1 MARLQNRCRHN
12 LRSFMSSQKKGS
24 PVRVANLDNPVQL
37 AVIGAAHGI
46 KGEVRVKTYTGDP
59 LDLGS
64 YGLLYDASGKS
75 YEILSIRPSKTVVVV
90 RFVGVE
96 DRNAAEA
103 LNGTEL
109 YVDHAQLPQDLDEDE
124 FYYTDLIGL
133 ALRDNAGVSYGKV
146 SAVFNFGGG
155 DVLEIKES
163 GKKPVMIPFTQIS
176 VPKIVIAEGYILVD
190 PLAAGLIDDGSSSA
204 DEEGAETEADAPET
218 DDDGWAR

>member
-1 MARLQNRCRHN
+1 
-12 LRSFMSSQKKGS
+12 MSSQKKGNQ
-24 PVRVANLDNPVQL
+24 PPVANLDNPVQL

-64 YGLLYDASGKS
+64 YGLLYDAAGKS

-90 RFVGVE
+90 RFADVD

-109 YVDHAQLPQDLDEDE
+109 YVDHGQLPQDLDEDE

-133 ALRDNAGVSYGKV
+133 EVRDAEGGIYGKV
-146 SAVFNFGGG
+146 SSVFNFGGG
-155 DVLEIKES
+155 DVLEIKDS
-163 GKKPVMIPFTQIS
+163 GKKPVLIPFTLIS
-176 VPKIVIAEGYILVD
+176 VPVIVMADGYIIID
-190 PLAAGLIDDGSSSA
+190 PLAAGLVDDGSSSS
-204 DEEGAETEADAPET
+204 DEDGFEGEGSDADAEAGLDA
-218 DDDGWAR
+218 DDDGWVR

>member
-1 MARLQNRCRHN
+1 
-12 LRSFMSSQKKGS
+12 MSSQKKGS

-59 LDLGS
+59 MDLGS

-75 YEILSIRPSKTVVVV
+75 YEVLSIRPSKTVVVV
-90 RFVGVE
+90 RFAGVE

-103 LNGTEL
+103 LNGKEL

-133 ALRDNAGVSYGKV
+133 AVRDSAGVSYGKV

-163 GKKPVMIPFTQIS
+163 GKKPVMIPFTLTS
-176 VPKIVIAEGYILVD
+176 VPEILMEEGAILID
-190 PLAAGLIDDGSSSA
+190 PLAAGLVDDGSTSA
-204 DEEGAETEADAPET
+204 DEEGDEPETPET

>member
-1 MARLQNRCRHN
+1 
-12 LRSFMSSQKKGS
+12 MSSQKKGS

-59 LDLGS
+59 MDLGS

-75 YEILSIRPSKTVVVV
+75 YEVLSIRPSKTVVVV
-90 RFVGVE
+90 RFAGVE

-103 LNGTEL
+103 LNGKEL

-133 ALRDNAGVSYGKV
+133 AVRDSAGVSYGKV

-163 GKKPVMIPFTQIS
+163 GKKPVMIPFTLTS
-176 VPKIVIAEGYILVD
+176 VPQILMAEGAILID
-190 PLAAGLIDDGSSSA
+190 PLAAGLVDDGSTSA
-204 DEEGAETEADAPET
+204 DEEGDEPEAPET

>member
-1 MARLQNRCRHN
+1 
-12 LRSFMSSQKKGS
+12 MSSQKKGS

-59 LDLGS
+59 MDLGS

-90 RFVGVE
+90 RFAGVE

-103 LNGTEL
+103 LNGKEL

-133 ALRDNAGVSYGKV
+133 TVRDSAGVTYGKV

-163 GKKPVMIPFTQIS
+163 GKKPALIPFTLAS
-176 VPKIVIAEGYILVD
+176 VPEILMEEGAILID
-190 PLAAGLIDDGSSSA
+190 PLAAGLVDDGSTSA
-204 DEEGAETEADAPET
+204 DEEGDEPDAVET

>member
-1 MARLQNRCRHN
+1 
-12 LRSFMSSQKKGS
+12 MSSQKKGS

-75 YEILSIRPSKTVVVV
+75 YEVLSIRPSKTVVVV
-90 RFVGVE
+90 RFAGVD

-103 LNGTEL
+103 LNGKEL

-133 ALRDNAGVSYGKV
+133 AVRDSAGVSYGKV

-163 GKKPVMIPFTQIS
+163 GKKPVMIPFTLAS
-176 VPKIVIAEGYILVD
+176 VPEILMEEGAVLID
-190 PLAAGLIDDGSSSA
+190 PLAAGLVDDGSTSA
-204 DEEGAETEADAPET
+204 DEEGDEPDSPET

>member
-1 MARLQNRCRHN
+1 
-12 LRSFMSSQKKGS
+12 MSSQKKGS

-64 YGLLYDASGKS
+64 YGLLYDTSGKS

-90 RFVGVE
+90 RFAGVD

-103 LNGTEL
+103 LNGKEL

-133 ALRDNAGVSYGKV
+133 AVRDSAGVSYGKV

-163 GKKPVMIPFTQIS
+163 GKKPVLIPFTLVS
-176 VPKIVIAEGYILVD
+176 VPEILMEEGAILID
-190 PLAAGLIDDGSSSA
+190 PLVAGLVDDGSTSA
-204 DEEGAETEADAPET
+204 DEEGEEPDAPER

>member
-1 MARLQNRCRHN
+1 
-12 LRSFMSSQKKGS
+12 MSSQKKGS

-90 RFVGVE
+90 RFAGVD

-103 LNGTEL
+103 LNGKEL

-133 ALRDNAGVSYGKV
+133 AVRDSAGVSYGKV

-163 GKKPVMIPFTQIS
+163 GKKPVLIPFTLVS
-176 VPKIVIAEGYILVD
+176 VPEILMEEGAILID
-190 PLAAGLIDDGSSSA
+190 PLAAGLVDDGSTSA
-204 DEEGAETEADAPET
+204 DEEGEEPDAPET

>member
-1 MARLQNRCRHN
+1 M
-12 LRSFMSSQKKGS
+12 
-24 PVRVANLDNPVQL
+24 RVANLDNPVQL

-64 YGLLYDASGKS
+64 YGLLYDVSGKS

-90 RFVGVE
+90 RFAGVD

-103 LNGTEL
+103 LNGKEL
-109 YVDHAQLPQDLDEDE
+109 YVDHTQLPQDLDEDE

-133 ALRDNAGVSYGKV
+133 TVRDGAGVSYGKV

-163 GKKPVMIPFTQIS
+163 GKKPVLIPFTLVS
-176 VPKIVIAEGYILVD
+176 VPEILMAEGAILID
-190 PLAAGLIDDGSSSA
+190 PLAAGLVDDGSTSA
-204 DEEGAETEADAPET
+204 DEEGEEPDAPET

>member
-1 MARLQNRCRHN
+1 
-12 LRSFMSSQKKGS
+12 MSSQKKGS

-59 LDLGS
+59 MDLGS

-75 YEILSIRPSKTVVVV
+75 YEVLSIRPSKTVVVV
-90 RFVGVE
+90 RFAGVE

-103 LNGTEL
+103 LNGKEL

-133 ALRDNAGVSYGKV
+133 AVRDSAGVSYGKV

-163 GKKPVMIPFTQIS
+163 GKKPVMIPFTLTS
-176 VPKIVIAEGYILVD
+176 VPEILMEEGAILID
-190 PLAAGLIDDGSSSA
+190 PLAAGLVDDGSASA
-204 DEEGAETEADAPET
+204 DEEGEEPEAPET

>member
-1 MARLQNRCRHN
+1 
-12 LRSFMSSQKKGS
+12 MSSQKKGS

-64 YGLLYDASGKS
+64 YGLLYDTSGKS

-90 RFVGVE
+90 RFAGVD

-103 LNGTEL
+103 LNGKEL

-133 ALRDNAGVSYGKV
+133 AVRDSAGVSYGKV

-163 GKKPVMIPFTQIS
+163 GKKPVLIPFTLVS
-176 VPKIVIAEGYILVD
+176 VPEILMEEGAILID
-190 PLAAGLIDDGSSSA
+190 PLAAGLVDDGSTSA
-204 DEEGAETEADAPET
+204 DEEGEEPDAPET

>member
-1 MARLQNRCRHN
+1 
-12 LRSFMSSQKKGS
+12 MSSQKKGS

-64 YGLLYDASGKS
+64 YGLLYDTSGKS

-90 RFVGVE
+90 RFAGVD

-103 LNGTEL
+103 LNGKEL

-133 ALRDNAGVSYGKV
+133 AVRDSAGVSYGKV

-163 GKKPVMIPFTQIS
+163 GKKPVLIPFTLVS
-176 VPKIVIAEGYILVD
+176 VPEILMEEGAILID
-190 PLAAGLIDDGSSSA
+190 PLVAGLVDDGSTSA
-204 DEEGAETEADAPET
+204 DEEGEESDAPET

>member
-1 MARLQNRCRHN
+1 
-12 LRSFMSSQKKGS
+12 MSSQKKGS
-24 PVRVANLDNPVQL
+24 PARVANLDNPVQL

-64 YGLLYDASGKS
+64 YGLLYDISGKS

-90 RFVGVE
+90 RFAGVD

-103 LNGTEL
+103 LNGKEL

-133 ALRDNAGVSYGKV
+133 AVRDSAGVSYGKV

-163 GKKPVMIPFTQIS
+163 GKKPVLIPFTLVS
-176 VPKIVIAEGYILVD
+176 VPEILMEDGAILID
-190 PLAAGLIDDGSSSA
+190 PLAAGLVDDGSTSA
-204 DEEGAETEADAPET
+204 DEEGEELDAPET

>member
-1 MARLQNRCRHN
+1 
-12 LRSFMSSQKKGS
+12 MSSQKKGS

-59 LDLGS
+59 MDLGS

-75 YEILSIRPSKTVVVV
+75 YEVLSIRPSKTVVVV
-90 RFVGVE
+90 RFAGVE

-103 LNGTEL
+103 LNGKEL

-133 ALRDNAGVSYGKV
+133 AVRDSAGVSYGKV

-163 GKKPVMIPFTQIS
+163 GKKPVMIPFTLTS
-176 VPKIVIAEGYILVD
+176 VPEILMEEGAILID
-190 PLAAGLIDDGSSSA
+190 PLAAGLVDDGSTSA
-204 DEEGAETEADAPET
+204 DEEGDEPEAPET

>member
-1 MARLQNRCRHN
+1 
-12 LRSFMSSQKKGS
+12 MSSQKKGS

-59 LDLGS
+59 MDLGS

-75 YEILSIRPSKTVVVV
+75 YEVLSIRPSKTVVVV
-90 RFVGVE
+90 RFAGVE

-103 LNGTEL
+103 LNGKEL

-133 ALRDNAGVSYGKV
+133 AVRDSAGVSYGKV

-163 GKKPVMIPFTQIS
+163 GKKPVMIPFTLTS
-176 VPKIVIAEGYILVD
+176 VPQILMAEGAILID
-190 PLAAGLIDDGSSSA
+190 PLAAGLVDDGSTSA
-204 DEEGAETEADAPET
+204 DEEGEEPDAPET

>member
-1 MARLQNRCRHN
+1 M
-12 LRSFMSSQKKGS
+12 
-24 PVRVANLDNPVQL
+24 RVANLDNPVQL

-64 YGLLYDASGKS
+64 YGLLYDTSGKS

-90 RFVGVE
+90 RFAGVD

-103 LNGTEL
+103 LNGKEL

-133 ALRDNAGVSYGKV
+133 AVRDSAGVSYGKV

-163 GKKPVMIPFTQIS
+163 GKKPVLIPFTLVS
-176 VPKIVIAEGYILVD
+176 VPEILMEEGAILID
-190 PLAAGLIDDGSSSA
+190 PRAAGLVDDGSTSA
-204 DEEGAETEADAPET
+204 DEEGEEPDAPET

>member
-1 MARLQNRCRHN
+1 
-12 LRSFMSSQKKGS
+12 MSSQKKGS

-46 KGEVRVKTYTGDP
+46 KGEVRVKTYTSDP

-64 YGLLYDASGKS
+64 YGLLYDTSGKS

-90 RFVGVE
+90 RFAGVE

-103 LNGTEL
+103 LNGKEL

-133 ALRDNAGVSYGKV
+133 AVRDSAGVSYGKV

-163 GKKPVMIPFTQIS
+163 GKKPVMIPFTLTS
-176 VPKIVIAEGYILVD
+176 VPEILMEEGAILID
-190 PLAAGLIDDGSSSA
+190 PLAAGLVDDGSTSA
-204 DEEGAETEADAPET
+204 DEEGEEPEAPET

>member
-1 MARLQNRCRHN
+1 M
-12 LRSFMSSQKKGS
+12 
-24 PVRVANLDNPVQL
+24 RVANLDNPVQL

-59 LDLGS
+59 MDLGS

-75 YEILSIRPSKTVVVV
+75 YEVLSIRPSKTVVVV
-90 RFVGVE
+90 RFAGVE

-103 LNGTEL
+103 LNGKEL

-133 ALRDNAGVSYGKV
+133 AVRDSAGVSYGKV

-163 GKKPVMIPFTQIS
+163 GKKPVMIPFTLTS
-176 VPKIVIAEGYILVD
+176 VPEILMEEGAILID
-190 PLAAGLIDDGSSSA
+190 PLAAGLVDDGSPSA
-204 DEEGAETEADAPET
+204 DEEGDEPETPET

>member
-1 MARLQNRCRHN
+1 M
-12 LRSFMSSQKKGS
+12 
-24 PVRVANLDNPVQL
+24 RVANLDNPVQL

-90 RFVGVE
+90 RFAGVD

-103 LNGTEL
+103 LNGKEL

-133 ALRDNAGVSYGKV
+133 AVRDSAGVSYGKV

-163 GKKPVMIPFTQIS
+163 GKKPVLIPFTLVS
-176 VPKIVIAEGYILVD
+176 VPEILMEEGAILID
-190 PLAAGLIDDGSSSA
+190 PLAAGLVDDGSTSA
-204 DEEGAETEADAPET
+204 DEEGEEPDAPET

>member
-1 MARLQNRCRHN
+1 
-12 LRSFMSSQKKGS
+12 MSSQKKGS

-59 LDLGS
+59 MDLGS

-75 YEILSIRPSKTVVVV
+75 YEVLSIRPSKTVVVV
-90 RFVGVE
+90 RFAGVE

-103 LNGTEL
+103 LNGKEL
-109 YVDHAQLPQDLDEDE
+109 YVDHAQLPQDLDKDE

-133 ALRDNAGVSYGKV
+133 AVRDSAGVTYGKV

-163 GKKPVMIPFTQIS
+163 GKKPVMIPFTLTS
-176 VPKIVIAEGYILVD
+176 VPEILMEEGAILID
-190 PLAAGLIDDGSSSA
+190 PLAAGLVDDGSTSA
-204 DEEGAETEADAPET
+204 DEEGDEPEVPET

>member
-1 MARLQNRCRHN
+1 
-12 LRSFMSSQKKGS
+12 MSSQKKGTQM
-24 PVRVANLDNPVQL
+24 RVANLDNPVQL

-64 YGLLYDASGKS
+64 YGLLYDATGKS

-90 RFVGVE
+90 RFAGVE

-133 ALRDNAGVSYGKV
+133 AVRDNEGVSYGKV

-176 VPKIVIAEGYILVD
+176 VPKIVMAEGYILVD

-204 DEEGAETEADAPET
+204 DEEGDEAETDAPET

>member
-1 MARLQNRCRHN
+1 
-12 LRSFMSSQKKGS
+12 MSSQKKGS

-75 YEILSIRPSKTVVVV
+75 YEVLSIRPSKTVVVV
-90 RFVGVE
+90 RFAGVE

-103 LNGTEL
+103 LNGKEL

-133 ALRDNAGVSYGKV
+133 TVRDGEGVSYGKV

-163 GKKPVMIPFTQIS
+163 GKKPVLIPFTLAS
-176 VPKIVIAEGYILVD
+176 VPEILMEEGAILID
-190 PLAAGLIDDGSSSA
+190 PLAAGLVDDGSTSA
-204 DEEGAETEADAPET
+204 DEEGDEPEARET

>member
-1 MARLQNRCRHN
+1 
-12 LRSFMSSQKKGS
+12 MSSQKKGS

-59 LDLGS
+59 MDLGS

-90 RFVGVE
+90 RFAGVE

-103 LNGTEL
+103 LNGKEL

-133 ALRDNAGVSYGKV
+133 TVRDSAGVTYGKV

-163 GKKPVMIPFTQIS
+163 GKKPALIPFTLAS
-176 VPKIVIAEGYILVD
+176 VPEILMEEGAILID
-190 PLAAGLIDDGSSSA
+190 PLAAGLIDDGSTSA
-204 DEEGAETEADAPET
+204 DEEGDEPDAVET

>member
-1 MARLQNRCRHN
+1 
-12 LRSFMSSQKKGS
+12 MSSQKKGS

-64 YGLLYDASGKS
+64 YGLLYDTSGKS

-90 RFVGVE
+90 RFAGVD

-103 LNGTEL
+103 LNGKEL

-133 ALRDNAGVSYGKV
+133 AVRDSAGVSYGKV

-163 GKKPVMIPFTQIS
+163 GKKPVLIPFTLVS
-176 VPKIVIAEGYILVD
+176 VPEILMEEGAILID
-190 PLAAGLIDDGSSSA
+190 PLVAGLVDDGSTSA
-204 DEEGAETEADAPET
+204 DEEGEELDAPET

>member
-1 MARLQNRCRHN
+1 
-12 LRSFMSSQKKGS
+12 MSSQKKGS

-75 YEILSIRPSKTVVVV
+75 YEVLSIRPSKTVVVV
-90 RFVGVE
+90 RFAGVE

-103 LNGTEL
+103 LNGKEL

-124 FYYTDLIGL
+124 FYHTDLIGL
-133 ALRDNAGVSYGKV
+133 AVRDSAGVSYGKV

-163 GKKPVMIPFTQIS
+163 GKKPVMIPFTLTS
-176 VPKIVIAEGYILVD
+176 VPEILMEEGAILID
-190 PLAAGLIDDGSSSA
+190 PLAAGLFDDGSTSA
-204 DEEGAETEADAPET
+204 DEEGDEPETPET

>member
-1 MARLQNRCRHN
+1 
-12 LRSFMSSQKKGS
+12 MSSQKKGS

-64 YGLLYDASGKS
+64 YGLLYDTSGKS

-90 RFVGVE
+90 RFAGVD

-103 LNGTEL
+103 LNGKEL

-133 ALRDNAGVSYGKV
+133 AVRDSAGVSYGKV

-163 GKKPVMIPFTQIS
+163 GKKPVLIPFTLVS
-176 VPKIVIAEGYILVD
+176 VPEILMEDGAILID
-190 PLAAGLIDDGSSSA
+190 PLAAGLVDDGSTSA
-204 DEEGAETEADAPET
+204 DEEGEEPDAPET

>member
-1 MARLQNRCRHN
+1 
-12 LRSFMSSQKKGS
+12 MSSQKKGS

-59 LDLGS
+59 MDLGS

-75 YEILSIRPSKTVVVV
+75 YEVLSIRPSKTVVVV
-90 RFVGVE
+90 RFAGVE

-103 LNGTEL
+103 LNGKEL

-133 ALRDNAGVSYGKV
+133 AVRDSAGVSYGKV

-163 GKKPVMIPFTQIS
+163 GKKPVMIPFTLTS
-176 VPKIVIAEGYILVD
+176 VPEILMEEGAILID
-190 PLAAGLIDDGSSSA
+190 PLAAGLVDDGSASA
-204 DEEGAETEADAPET
+204 DEEGDEPEAPET

>member
-1 MARLQNRCRHN
+1 M
-12 LRSFMSSQKKGS
+12 
-24 PVRVANLDNPVQL
+24 RVANLDNPVQL

-64 YGLLYDASGKS
+64 YGLLYDTSGKS

-90 RFVGVE
+90 RFAGVD

-103 LNGTEL
+103 LNGKEL

-133 ALRDNAGVSYGKV
+133 AVRDSAGVSYGKV

-163 GKKPVMIPFTQIS
+163 GKKPVLIPFTLAS
-176 VPKIVIAEGYILVD
+176 VPEILMEEGAVLID
-190 PLAAGLIDDGSSSA
+190 PLAAGLVDDGSTSA
-204 DEEGAETEADAPET
+204 DEEGDEPDAPEA

>member
-1 MARLQNRCRHN
+1 M
-12 LRSFMSSQKKGS
+12 
-24 PVRVANLDNPVQL
+24 RVANLDNPVQL

-64 YGLLYDASGKS
+64 YGLLYDTSGKS

-90 RFVGVE
+90 RFAGMD

-103 LNGTEL
+103 LNGKEL

-133 ALRDNAGVSYGKV
+133 AVRDNAGVSYGKV

-163 GKKPVMIPFTQIS
+163 GKKPVLIPFTLVS
-176 VPKIVIAEGYILVD
+176 VPEILMEEGAILID
-190 PLAAGLIDDGSSSA
+190 PLAAGLVDDGSTSA
-204 DEEGAETEADAPET
+204 DEEGEEPDAPET

>member
-1 MARLQNRCRHN
+1 
-12 LRSFMSSQKKGS
+12 MSSQKKGS
-24 PVRVANLDNPVQL
+24 PVKVANLDNPVQL

-75 YEILSIRPSKTVVVV
+75 YEILTIRPSKTVVVV
-90 RFVGVE
+90 RFAGVD

-103 LNGTEL
+103 LNGKEL

-133 ALRDNAGVSYGKV
+133 TVRDREGTIYGKV

-163 GKKPVMIPFTQIS
+163 GKKPVLIPFTLVS
-176 VPKIVIAEGYILVD
+176 VPEILMAEGAILID
-190 PLAAGLIDDGSSSA
+190 PLAAGLVDDGSTSS
-204 DEEGAETEADAPET
+204 DETGDDEGDAGDAPET

>member
-1 MARLQNRCRHN
+1 
-12 LRSFMSSQKKGS
+12 MSSQKKGS

-64 YGLLYDASGKS
+64 YGLLYDTSGKS

-90 RFVGVE
+90 RFAGVD

-103 LNGTEL
+103 LNGKEL

-133 ALRDNAGVSYGKV
+133 AVRDSAGVSYGKV

-163 GKKPVMIPFTQIS
+163 GKKPVLIPFTLVS
-176 VPKIVIAEGYILVD
+176 VPEILMEEGVILID
-190 PLAAGLIDDGSSSA
+190 PLAAGLVDDGSTSA
-204 DEEGAETEADAPET
+204 DEEGEELDAPET

>member
-1 MARLQNRCRHN
+1 M
-12 LRSFMSSQKKGS
+12 
-24 PVRVANLDNPVQL
+24 RVANLDNPVQL

-64 YGLLYDASGKS
+64 YGLLYDTSGKS

-90 RFVGVE
+90 RFAGVD

-103 LNGTEL
+103 LNGKEL

-133 ALRDNAGVSYGKV
+133 AVRDSAGVTYGKV

-163 GKKPVMIPFTQIS
+163 GKKPVLIPFTLVS
-176 VPKIVIAEGYILVD
+176 VPEILMEEGAILID
-190 PLAAGLIDDGSSSA
+190 PLAAGLVDDGSTSA
-204 DEEGAETEADAPET
+204 DEEGEEPDAPET

>member
-1 MARLQNRCRHN
+1 
-12 LRSFMSSQKKGS
+12 MSSHKKGS
-24 PVRVANLDNPVQL
+24 LSGVANLDNPVQL

-59 LDLGS
+59 LDLAS
-64 YGLLYDASGKS
+64 YGLLYDKAGHE

-90 RFVGVE
+90 RFAGVD

-133 ALRDNAGVSYGKV
+133 DVRDAEGTAYGKAGN
-146 SAVFNFGGG
+146 S
-155 DVLEIKES
+155 S
-163 GKKPVMIPFTQIS
+163 
-176 VPKIVIAEGYILVD
+176 PK
-190 PLAAGLIDDGSSSA
+190 
-204 DEEGAETEADAPET
+204 
-218 DDDGWAR
+218 AR

>member
-1 MARLQNRCRHN
+1 
-12 LRSFMSSQKKGS
+12 MSSQKKGS

-64 YGLLYDASGKS
+64 YGLLYDTSGKS

-90 RFVGVE
+90 RFAGVD

-103 LNGTEL
+103 LNGKEL

-133 ALRDNAGVSYGKV
+133 AVRDSAGVSYGKV

-163 GKKPVMIPFTQIS
+163 GKKPVLIPFTLVS
-176 VPKIVIAEGYILVD
+176 VPEILMEEGAILID
-190 PLAAGLIDDGSSSA
+190 PLAAGLVDDGSTSA
-204 DEEGAETEADAPET
+204 DEEGDEPDAPEA

>member
-1 MARLQNRCRHN
+1 
-12 LRSFMSSQKKGS
+12 MSSQKKGS

-75 YEILSIRPSKTVVVV
+75 YEVLSIRPSKTVVVV
-90 RFVGVE
+90 RFAGVE

-103 LNGTEL
+103 LNGKEL

-133 ALRDNAGVSYGKV
+133 TVRDGEGVSYGKV

-163 GKKPVMIPFTQIS
+163 GKKPVMIPFTLTS
-176 VPKIVIAEGYILVD
+176 VPEILMEEGAILID
-190 PLAAGLIDDGSSSA
+190 PLAAGLVDDGSTSA
-204 DEEGAETEADAPET
+204 DEEGEEPEAPEAPET